1 MLSRLAG
8 FPLALTAVREF
19 HRLASR
25 WHRDGVISISEARRL
40 SSLRR
45 QFEPGRRS
53 GEEDWSPLLIVDR
66 RPVVVAA
73 AGGLARGELVA
84 FALRVALLRV
94 AIAVEPGERVKLA
107 IPRRPDGRWH
117 RFHAE
122 VIREDLVRGRIT
134 VRFLGPVGEGG
145 EGI

>member
-8 FPLALTAVREF
+8 FPRALTAVREF
-19 HRLASR
+19 HRLTSR
-25 WHRDGVISISEARRL
+25 WRRDGILSISEARRL
-40 SSLRR
+40 SRLRG
-45 QFEPGRRS
+45 QFEPGHRP

-73 AGGLARGELVA
+73 AGGLGRGELVA
-84 FALRVALLRV
+84 FALRVALLRG
-94 AIAVEPGERVKLA
+94 AFAVEPGEHVKLA

-122 VIREDLVRGRIT
+122 VIRVDRDRGRIT
-134 VRFLGPVGEGG
+134 VGFLGPVGEHGR
-145 EGI
+145 EA